1 MFESKTHNIKN
12 VRERERERER
22 ETERETLVGIVV
34 TKKAKPM
41 NCVSLNL

>member
-1 MFESKTHNIKN
+1 MVLESKTHNIKKE
-12 VRERERERER
+12 ERER
-22 ETERETLVGIVV
+22 ERETLVGIVV